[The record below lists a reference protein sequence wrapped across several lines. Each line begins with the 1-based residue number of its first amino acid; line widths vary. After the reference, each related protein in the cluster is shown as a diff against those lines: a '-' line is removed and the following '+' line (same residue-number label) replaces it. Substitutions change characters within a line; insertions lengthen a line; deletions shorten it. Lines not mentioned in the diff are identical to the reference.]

1 MGTVDDDAGPVP
13 GCEDATS
20 LANLAQLMPRTA
32 ELVEAAPSTHDAS
45 RPTHSQGASG
55 TEEHSESDGHGVT
68 DGSDEE
74 DTVHGGNGTLFEE
87 EDERRLNWGPMMF
100 RRRKGPG
107 SGSATG

>member
-68 DGSDEE
+68 DGSAKRNWSIAETARFLKKKTN
-74 DTVHGGNGTLFEE
+74 TV
-87 EDERRLNWGPMMF
+87 
-100 RRRKGPG
+100 
-107 SGSATG
+107 